1 MRVLAAILL
10 VSTPL
15 LAQGGPPGG
24 GRGGARPG
32 SAAGAPAAP
41 GTGAPT
47 TGAPV
52 ARADTGMA
60 RPTAAA
66 KARPDDEA
74 PAITH
79 HTLRGA
85 GEFRY
90 TATAAMMPVRN
101 EVSGETEGNIF
112 YVAYTKDGADPATR
126 PIAFIFNGGP
136 GSATVWLHMGAFGPK
151 VVKLNPDGTN
161 PPPPARYVD
170 NPNTLLDQADLVFL
184 DPVGT
189 GYSRATSTAN
199 GPKFW
204 GLDEDMRAVAEFIR
218 LYLTRNER
226 WSSPK
231 FIAGESYG
239 TTRAA
244 HLSGYLTDNGIAL
257 NGVVLLSAVLN
268 FDNSRPSRGNDV
280 AYVGFLPSFAMTAY
294 YHKKV
299 AAELQK
305 LPVDEF
311 ARSAEQFAS
320 GEYAAALMKGESLA
334 GADRQAMVAKIAR
347 YTGMTEQLVSDADL
361 RIELGRFS
369 TELLRDQRRMS
380 GRLDSRLTA
389 YMQDP
394 LSGRTNFDPSDA
406 SIRNSF
412 TPVLNDYVRREL
424 GYKNDN
430 LYYILGGGIGRWR
443 YDEGQ
448 FPNVVPSLER
458 AFAKNPDMHL
468 YVAMGYYDM
477 ATPYWAVQYT
487 LDHMSLEAGVRRT
500 HVHTAHFFAG
510 HMMYIDAA
518 SMKRLRA
525 DLRTFIDEAVPRER

>member
-1 MRVLAAILL
+1 MRAFALLLLTATAA
-10 VSTPL
+10 
-15 LAQGGPPGG
+15 LAQGGRGA
-24 GRGGARPG
+24 GRGAGANAAATAPRPDSTVR
-32 SAAGAPAAP
+32 SAAPAPAPARRGEEDAP
-41 GTGAPT
+41 S
-47 TGAPV
+47 
-52 ARADTGMA
+52 
-60 RPTAAA
+60 
-66 KARPDDEA
+66 
-74 PAITH
+74 ITH
-79 HTLRGA
+79 HTLRGHA
-85 GEFRY
+85 EFRY
-90 TATAAMMPVRN
+90 TATTAMMPIRN
-101 EVSGETEGNIF
+101 EQSGETDGSIF

-151 VVKLNPDGTN
+151 VVKLNADGTN
-161 PPPPARYVD
+161 PPPPYTYGD

-189 GYSRATSTAN
+189 GYSRASTPAN

-204 GLDEDMRAVAEFIR
+204 GLEEDMRSVAEFIR
-218 LYLTRNER
+218 IYLTRNER
-226 WSSPK
+226 WLSPK

-268 FDNSRPSRGNDV
+268 FENSRPSRGNDI
-280 AYVGFLPSFAMTAY
+280 AYVGFFPSFAMTAY
-294 YHKKV
+294 YHKRL
-299 AAELQK
+299 AADLQK
-305 LPVDEF
+305 LSVEDF
-311 ARSAEQFAS
+311 AKSVEQFAS
-320 GEYAAALMKGESLA
+320 GEYAAALMKGE
-334 GADRQAMVAKIAR
+334 AMSAAERKAIVAKIAR
-347 YTGMTEQLVSDADL
+347 YIGVGEQFVTDSDL
-361 RIELGRFS
+361 RIDLGRFS
-369 TELLRDQRRMS
+369 TELLRDKRQQS
-380 GRLDSRLTA
+380 GRLDSRLIS

-394 LSGRTNFDPSDA
+394 LAGRTSFDPSDA

-443 YDEGQ
+443 YEEAT

-468 YVAMGYYDM
+468 FVAMGYYDM

-487 LDHMSLEAGVRRT
+487 LDHMTVEPKVRASRI
-500 HVHTAHFFAG
+500 HTDHFTAG
-510 HMMYIDAA
+510 HMMYIDAV
-518 SMKRLRA
+518 SMKKLRD
-525 DLRTFIDEAVPRER
+525 DLRKFIDEALPKR

>member
-1 MRVLAAILL
+1 MRHVPLLLLIAA
-10 VSTPL
+10 PL

-24 GRGGARPG
+24 ARTGARGGAIAPATQTPGAARPDSMAPRG
-32 SAAGAPAAP
+32 GAPAARR
-41 GTGAPT
+41 
-47 TGAPV
+47 V
-52 ARADTGMA
+52 E
-60 RPTAAA
+60 
-66 KARPDDEA
+66 DEA
-74 PAITH
+74 PAVTH

-85 GEFRY
+85 GDFRY
-90 TATAAMMPVRN
+90 TATASMMPMRN
-101 EVSGETEGNIF
+101 EQSGEVEGNIF

-151 VVKLNPDGTN
+151 MVKLNPDGTN
-161 PPPPARYVD
+161 PPPPASYVD
-170 NPNTLLDQADLVFL
+170 NPNTLLDQTDLVFL

-189 GYSRATSTAN
+189 GYSRATSAAN

-218 LYLTRNER
+218 LYLTRSER
-226 WSSPK
+226 WASPK

-244 HLSGYLTDNGIAL
+244 HLAGYLTDNGIAL

-268 FDNSRPSRGNDV
+268 FENSRPSRGNDI
-280 AYVGFLPSFAMTAY
+280 AYVGFFPSFAMTAY

-299 AAELQK
+299 APDLQK
-305 LPVDEF
+305 LSVEDF
-311 ARSAEQFAS
+311 ARAAEQFAS
-320 GEYAAALMKGESLA
+320 GEYAAALMKGEALPA
-334 GADRQAMVAKIAR
+334 ADRKAVVTKIAR
-347 YTGMTEQLVSDADL
+347 FTGMTEQLVSDADL

-369 TELLRDQRRMS
+369 TELLRTERRMS

-389 YMQDP
+389 YMMDP
-394 LSGRTNFDPSDA
+394 LGGRTNFDPSDA

-443 YDEGQ
+443 YEEGQ

-487 LDHMSLEAGVRRT
+487 LDHMALEPNIRKSRI
-500 HVHTAHFFAG
+500 HTDHFTAG

-518 SMKRLRA
+518 SMKKLRQG
-525 DLRTFIDEAVPRER
+525 LRTFIDEAVPNR

>member
-1 MRVLAAILL
+1 MRVLAVMMLA
-10 VSTPL
+10 SAPL
-15 LAQGGPPGG
+15 LAQGGRG
-24 GRGGARPG
+24 GRGAGTNPA
-32 SAAGAPAAP
+32 SAAA
-41 GTGAPT
+41 
-47 TGAPV
+47 
-52 ARADTGMA
+52 
-60 RPTAAA
+60 
-66 KARPDDEA
+66 ARPDSSARQAPSTPARHVEDET
-74 PAITH
+74 PAVTH
-79 HTLRGA
+79 HTLA
-85 GEFRY
+85 GNADFRY
-90 TATAAMMPVRN
+90 TATAAMLPIRN
-101 EVSGETEGNIF
+101 QQTGETEGSMF

-151 VVKLNPDGTN
+151 VVKLNADGTN
-161 PPPPARYVD
+161 PPPPYTYKD

-189 GYSRATSTAN
+189 GYSRASTPAN

-204 GLDEDMRAVAEFIR
+204 GLDEDGRAVAEFIR
-218 LYLTRNER
+218 MYLTRNER
-226 WSSPK
+226 WASPK
-231 FIAGESYG
+231 FLAGESYG

-244 HLSGYLTDNGIAL
+244 YLSGYLTDNGIAL
-257 NGVVLLSAVLN
+257 NGVVLLSTVLN
-268 FDNSRPSRGNDV
+268 FENSRPSRGNDI

-299 AAELQK
+299 APDLQK
-305 LPVDEF
+305 LSLAEF
-311 ARSAEQFAS
+311 AHSAETFAS
-320 GEYAAALMKGESLA
+320 GEYAAALMKG
-334 GADRQAMVAKIAR
+334 DAMTAAERTAIVTKIAR
-347 YTGMTEQLVSDADL
+347 YTGMSEQFVSDSDL
-361 RIELGRFS
+361 RIELSRFS
-369 TELLRDQRRMS
+369 TELLRDQRLMS

-394 LSGRTNFDPSDA
+394 LSGRTNFDPSEG

-412 TPVLNDYVRREL
+412 TPVFNDYVRREL

-448 FPNVVPSLER
+448 YPNVVPSLER

-468 YVAMGYYDM
+468 FVAMGYYDM

-487 LDHMSLEAGVRRT
+487 LDHMTVSPQVRASRIEAD
-500 HVHTAHFFAG
+500 HFTAG

-518 SMKRLRA
+518 SMKKLRG
-525 DLRTFIDEAVPRER
+525 DLRRFIDDAIMKR

>member
-1 MRVLAAILL
+1 MLPI
-10 VSTPL
+10 
-15 LAQGGPPGG
+15 
-24 GRGGARPG
+24 
-32 SAAGAPAAP
+32 
-41 GTGAPT
+41 
-47 TGAPV
+47 
-52 ARADTGMA
+52 
-60 RPTAAA
+60 
-66 KARPDDEA
+66 
-74 PAITH
+74 
-79 HTLRGA
+79 
-85 GEFRY
+85 
-90 TATAAMMPVRN
+90 RN
-101 EVSGETEGNIF
+101 EQSGETDGNMF

-151 VVKLNPDGTN
+151 VVALNPDGTN
-161 PPPPARYVD
+161 PPPPYTYKD

-189 GYSRATSTAN
+189 GYSRATSPQN

-204 GLDEDMRAVAEFIR
+204 GLDEDMHAVAEFIR

-226 WSSPK
+226 WASPR

-268 FDNSRPSRGNDV
+268 FENSRPSRGNDI

-299 AAELQK
+299 APDLQK
-305 LPVDEF
+305 LPLEEF
-311 ARSAEQFAS
+311 ARSVETFAS
-320 GEYAAALMKGESLA
+320 GEYAAALMKGSALSAAERKA
-334 GADRQAMVAKIAR
+334 IVTKIAR
-347 YTGMTEQLVSDADL
+347 YTGMSEQFVLDSDL
-361 RIELGRFS
+361 RIELAHFS
-369 TELLRDQRRMS
+369 TELLHDQRLQS
-380 GRLDSRLTA
+380 GRLDSRLTS

-394 LSGRTNFDPSDA
+394 LAGRTGFDPSDA

-443 YDEGQ
+443 YEEGQ
-448 FPNVVPSLER
+448 YANVVPSLER

-468 YVAMGYYDM
+468 FVAMGYYDM

-487 LDHMSLEAGVRRT
+487 LDHMTVEPKVRASRI
-500 HVHTAHFFAG
+500 HTDHFTAG

-518 SMKRLRA
+518 SMKKLRE
-525 DLRTFIDEAVPRER
+525 DLRGFIDGAIAKR

>member
-1 MRVLAAILL
+1 MRYLPLLLL
-10 VSTPL
+10 VATPVL
-15 LAQGGPPGG
+15 SQGGARTG
-24 GRGGARPG
+24 GRGGAPG
-32 SAAGAPAAP
+32 TAAGAPTAP
-41 GTGAPT
+41 GAP
-47 TGAPV
+47 AS
-52 ARADTGMA
+52 D
-60 RPTAAA
+60 AAA
-66 KARPDDEA
+66 ARPDSAAARAAA
-74 PAITH
+74 PAPRRAEEEISAVTR

-85 GEFRY
+85 GDFRY
-90 TATAAMMPVRN
+90 TATAAMMPIRN
-101 EVSGETEGNIF
+101 PQGGETEGNIF
-112 YVAYTKDGADPATR
+112 FVAYTKDGAEPSTR

-161 PPPPARYVD
+161 PPPPASYVD

-189 GYSRATSTAN
+189 GFSRATSAAN

-204 GLDEDMRAVAEFIR
+204 GLDEDMRSVAEFIR
-218 LYLTRNER
+218 LYLTRNGR
-226 WSSPK
+226 WTSPK

-244 HLSGYLTDNGIAL
+244 HLAGYLTDNGIAL
-257 NGVVLLSAVLN
+257 NGVILLSAVLN
-268 FDNSRPSRGNDV
+268 FENSRPSRGNDI
-280 AYVGFLPSFAMTAY
+280 AYVGFFPSFAMTAY
-294 YHKKV
+294 YHKRV
-299 AAELQK
+299 APDLQR
-305 LPVDEF
+305 LSLEEF
-311 ARSAEQFAS
+311 ARQAEQFAS
-320 GEYAAALMKGESLA
+320 GEYAAALMKGDALPAAEK
-334 GADRQAMVAKIAR
+334 QAVVSKIAR
-347 YTGMTEQLVSDADL
+347 FTGMTEQLVNDADL
-361 RIELGRFS
+361 RLELGRFS
-369 TELLRDQRRMS
+369 VELLRDQRRMS

-394 LSGRTNFDPSDA
+394 LGGRTNFDPSDA

-424 GYKNDN
+424 NFKSDD
-430 LYYILGGGIGRWR
+430 LYYILGGGVGRWR
-443 YDEGQ
+443 YDEGT

-487 LDHMSLEAGVRRT
+487 LDHMTVENSVRRNRIQ
-500 HVHTAHFFAG
+500 VEHFTAG

-518 SMKRLRA
+518 SMKKLRA
-525 DLRTFIDEAVPRER
+525 GLRTFIDASVPGR

>member
-1 MRVLAAILL
+1 MRHVPVLLLIAA
-10 VSTPL
+10 PL

-24 GRGGARPG
+24 ARTGGARG
-32 SAAGAPAAP
+32 AATPTTAQAP
-41 GTGAPT
+41 GAQ
-47 TGAPV
+47 A
-52 ARADTGMA
+52 ARADT
-60 RPTAAA
+60 AAV
-66 KARPDDEA
+66 RSGIVPSLRGGGEEA
-74 PAITH
+74 PAVTH

-85 GEFRY
+85 GDFRY
-90 TATAAMMPVRN
+90 TATAGMMPIKG
-101 EVSGETEGNIF
+101 EQSGETEGNIF
-112 YVAYTKDGADPATR
+112 YVAYTKDGAEAASR

-151 VVKLNPDGTN
+151 VVTLNADGTN
-161 PPPPARYVD
+161 PPPPATYKD

-189 GYSRATSTAN
+189 GYSRATSAAN

-204 GLDEDMRAVAEFIR
+204 GLDEDMRSVAEFIR
-218 LYLTRNER
+218 MYLTRNER
-226 WSSPK
+226 WLSPK

-268 FDNSRPSRGNDV
+268 FENSRPSKGNDI

-294 YHKKV
+294 YHKK
-299 AAELQK
+299 AAPDLQK
-305 LPVDEF
+305 LPVEEF
-311 ARSAEQFAS
+311 ARSVEKFAS
-320 GEYAAALMKGESLA
+320 GEYAAALVKGE
-334 GADRQAMVAKIAR
+334 AMTPAERSAIVTKIAR
-347 YTGMTEQLVSDADL
+347 YTGMTEQFVIDSDL

-369 TELLRDQRRMS
+369 TELLHDKRQMS
-380 GRLDSRLTA
+380 GRLDSRLTS
-389 YMQDP
+389 YMMDP

-412 TPVLNDYVRREL
+412 TPVLNDYIRREL

-468 YVAMGYYDM
+468 FVAMGYYDM

-487 LDHMSLEAGVRRT
+487 LDHMAVEPKIRSGRIQTE
-500 HVHTAHFFAG
+500 HFTAG

-518 SMKRLRA
+518 SMKKLREG
-525 DLRTFIDEAVPRER
+525 LRRFIDESVPKR

>member
-1 MRVLAAILL
+1 MRHVPVLLLIAA
-10 VSTPL
+10 PL

-24 GRGGARPG
+24 ARPGGRGGAAPATAPV
-32 SAAGAPAAP
+32 STPAPGAPAAR
-41 GTGAPT
+41 TDT
-47 TGAPV
+47 TPARAGVVPSLRRSEEEAPV
-52 ARADTGMA
+52 V
-60 RPTAAA
+60 
-66 KARPDDEA
+66 
-74 PAITH
+74 TH
-79 HTLRGA
+79 HTLRTA
-85 GEFRY
+85 GDFRY
-90 TATAAMMPVRN
+90 TATTGMMPIKSAQN
-101 EVSGETEGNIF
+101 GETEGNIF
-112 YVAYTKDGADPATR
+112 YVAYTKDGTAAATR

-151 VVKLNPDGTN
+151 VVALNPDGTN
-161 PPPPARYVD
+161 PPPPATYKD

-189 GYSRATSTAN
+189 GYSRATSAAN

-204 GLDEDMRAVAEFIR
+204 GLDEDMRSVAEFIR
-218 LYLTRNER
+218 MYLTRNER
-226 WSSPK
+226 WLSPK

-268 FDNSRPSRGNDV
+268 FENSRPSKGNDI

-299 AAELQK
+299 APDLQK
-305 LPVDEF
+305 LPLEEF
-311 ARSAEQFAS
+311 ARSVEKFAS
-320 GEYAAALMKGESLA
+320 GEYAAALMKGDA
-334 GADRQAMVAKIAR
+334 MTGAERSVIATKIAR
-347 YTGMTEQLVSDADL
+347 YTGMTEQFVIDSDL

-369 TELLRDQRRMS
+369 TELLHDQRRMS
-380 GRLDSRLTA
+380 GRLDSRLTS
-389 YMQDP
+389 YMMDP

-412 TPVLNDYVRREL
+412 TPVLNDYIRREL

-448 FPNVVPSLER
+448 YPNVVPSLER

-487 LDHMSLEAGVRRT
+487 LDHMALEPTVRAGRIRT
-500 HVHTAHFFAG
+500 EHFTAG

-518 SMKRLRA
+518 SMKKLREG
-525 DLRTFIDEAVPRER
+525 LRQFIDESVPRR